1 MKKGLGLAVI
11 LIIISTFLLTISYAA
26 FSDQLTITNTVSYVR
41 ADVNV
46 RITAV
51 STNSGNV
58 SNLNYD
64 VDSILNTISLA
75 AGDSI
80 TYSVS
85 VRNLGNVPMAVS
97 GATFTLGNNTISTLS
112 SSITSANYEKIC
124 NNNVCTGSALK
135 TISLTI
141 TNNGSSTVSG
151 NLDVNLT
158 FTPYYTIT
166 YNNNVI
172 GDVLSGGIFTYTVGN
187 DITSVTKDS
196 GTGTL
201 DTSDLPNISV
211 SGVGS
216 DIELTGTTGGGGNT
230 ETIHNQDGTTT
241 VIEHNNDGSTTTTNY
256 DQNDN
261 PTDATIEYTD
271 SSGNET
277 TQEIEYVNGDPV
289 VTGYTIDTSNS
300 SDGGMILTASDG
312 GVDTGVIVFDN
323 YGFTATLKAELTFS
337 DFTTSARPIF
347 NFSSHDGSDKVQG
360 GLITVT
366 KRTKTSNTTGY
377 DENDTQIKLANK
389 NYAEALFFK
398 TMKYVN
404 GSSVAAQS
412 KEFYSSHT
420 TQFQSYRFYTATAKP
435 VLIFVVTK
443 SAAGVFSFE
452 IQNSAGTT
460 RAKPQN
466 STTMSF
472 DSGMDDVTFQ
482 IGEWVNVLGNSS
494 KTPMKVISFT
504 IEKTIS

>member
-1 MKKGLGLAVI
+1 MKKGLSLAVI

-211 SGVGS
+211 SG
-216 DIELTGTTGGGGNT
+216 DRK
-230 ETIHNQDGTTT
+230 
-241 VIEHNNDGSTTTTNY
+241 STRL
-256 DQNDN
+256 
-261 PTDATIEYTD
+261 
-271 SSGNET
+271 
-277 TQEIEYVNGDPV
+277 
-289 VTGYTIDTSNS
+289 NS
-300 SDGGMILTASDG
+300 SH
-312 GVDTGVIVFDN
+312 
-323 YGFTATLKAELTFS
+323 AT
-337 DFTTSARPIF
+337 
-347 NFSSHDGSDKVQG
+347 
-360 GLITVT
+360 
-366 KRTKTSNTTGY
+366 
-377 DENDTQIKLANK
+377 
-389 NYAEALFFK
+389 
-398 TMKYVN
+398 
-404 GSSVAAQS
+404 
-412 KEFYSSHT
+412 
-420 TQFQSYRFYTATAKP
+420 
-435 VLIFVVTK
+435 
-443 SAAGVFSFE
+443 
-452 IQNSAGTT
+452 
-460 RAKPQN
+460 
-466 STTMSF
+466 
-472 DSGMDDVTFQ
+472 
-482 IGEWVNVLGNSS
+482 
-494 KTPMKVISFT
+494 
-504 IEKTIS
+504 